1 MAIHYKLFLQNS
13 ENKQIEVGKV
23 KKMIDGKRH
32 VSNIHVNLVICY
44 ESLVII
50 YIILIKY

>member
-32 VSNIHVNLVICY
+32 VSNIHVNLVCY